1 MVGSDIRA
9 VIDTNAIFM
18 SLYNEKGKAGRIL
31 EFANQNKIQ
40 LFSPESVKEE
50 LIIVLK
56 KEMYLSEDKIS
67 FIINRL
73 PIIWVKKEVYEE
85 KIQDVKVKHK
95 PDKPVEALSIVL
107 GCGIL
112 SADTDFE
119 ETINIDELLKQLGSL
134 E

>member
-1 MVGSDIRA
+1 MVSSDIRA

-18 SLYNEKGKAGRIL
+18 SLYNEKGKAGRII
-31 EFANQNKIQ
+31 EFANQNKIK
-40 LFSPESVKEE
+40 LFSPERVKEE

-85 KIQDVKVKHK
+85 KIKDVKVKHK

-112 SADTDFE
+112 SADRDFE
-119 ETINIDELLKQLGSL
+119 ETISIDELIKEL
-134 E
+134 EALE